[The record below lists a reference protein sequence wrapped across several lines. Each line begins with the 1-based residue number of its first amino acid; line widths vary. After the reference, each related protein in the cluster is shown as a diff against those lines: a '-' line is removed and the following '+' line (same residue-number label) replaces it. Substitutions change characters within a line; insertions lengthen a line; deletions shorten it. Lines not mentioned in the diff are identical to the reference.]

1 MASITKPDSLS
12 PTKLQHTGTQHLK
25 HSTCLSTLRRPR
37 LCAGVHQAYG
47 TVQVS
52 STPGFPESS
61 RLQTRTR
68 LSGTVR
74 GFVVVAAVVVVV
86 VVDGDDDEEEE
97 EDGGGGGGGD
107 GVVIIFWII
116 LIAKIH
122 AWGIRGHVTLM
133 HSTFRKCYKHEVK
146 EHTG

>member
-1 MASITKPDSLS
+1 MMVSITKPDSFS
-12 PTKLQHTGTQHLK
+12 PNELQLTGIQHLK
-25 HSTCLSTLRRPR
+25 HSTCLSSPRRPR

-52 STPGFPESS
+52 RTPGFPESS
-61 RLQTRTR
+61 RLQRRTR

-74 GFVVVAAVVVVV
+74 GFVVVAAAAAAAAAVVVDDDDGSVVVVV
-86 VVDGDDDEEEE
+86 VV
-97 EDGGGGGGGD
+97 
-107 GVVIIFWII
+107 VAIIFWII

-133 HSTFRKCYKHEVK
+133 HSTFRK
-146 EHTG
+146 

>member
-1 MASITKPDSLS
+1 MMVSITKPDSFS
-12 PTKLQHTGTQHLK
+12 PNELQLTGIQHLK
-25 HSTCLSTLRRPR
+25 HSTCLSSPRRPR

-52 STPGFPESS
+52 RTPGFPESS
-61 RLQTRTR
+61 RLQRRTR

-74 GFVVVAAVVVVV
+74 GFVVVVAAAAAAVVVVDDDDDDDGSV
-86 VVDGDDDEEEE
+86 VVVVV
-97 EDGGGGGGGD
+97 
-107 GVVIIFWII
+107 VVIIFWII

-133 HSTFRKCYKHEVK
+133 HSTFRK
-146 EHTG
+146 